1 MSELLEQLIE
11 DRKQEAQDYETYLK
25 RVTELSKQVIQPDQS
40 SQYVV

>member
-25 RVTELSKQVIQPDQS
+25 QITELSKQIIQPN
-40 SQYVV
+40 